1 MKVLSSLIDIQQDQ
15 NSVVTIGTFDG
26 VHLAHTRILTE
37 LVHRAQE
44 RIGRSVVVTF
54 HPHPRTLVG
63 KNAGMVRLLTTLEE
77 RIALL
82 QEFEIDLLL
91 IVPFTYEFSRLTPQ
105 QFYKE
110 YIIGAIGVAEV
121 IEGYD
126 HSFGR
131 DREAGTG
138 ELQTMGREFGFE
150 VRIIDPVTIDGEIVG
165 SSKIRKHIEAGRI
178 REANLLLGR
187 IYSAEG
193 LIIEGEGRGR
203 SIGYPTANVNII
215 GDRKLVP
222 ARGVYAASLVLDGN
236 EYPGMLNVG
245 TRPTFTELTELFIEI
260 HLFDFNRD
268 IYKRRV
274 QIRFYDRIRDEHR
287 FAGPEAL
294 AQQLEQDAGQC
305 KAIFK
310 NEFHIGTYIQH

>member
-1 MKVLSSLIDIQQDQ
+1 MKVLSSLIDIQQDP
-15 NSVVTIGTFDG
+15 NSVVTVGTFDG

-37 LVHRAQE
+37 LVRRSHE
-44 RIGRSVVVTF
+44 RKGRSVVVTF

-63 KNAGMVRLLTTLEE
+63 KNAGTVRLLTTLEE

-82 QEFEIDLLL
+82 QEFGIDLLL
-91 IVPFTYEFSRLTPQ
+91 IVPFTYEFSRLTPK

-110 YIIGAIGVAEV
+110 YVVGAIGVAEV

-131 DREAGTG
+131 DREAGIA
-138 ELQTMGREFGFE
+138 ELQTIGREFGFE
-150 VRIIDPVTIDGEIVG
+150 VRVIDLVTIDGEIVG
-165 SSKIRKHIEAGRI
+165 SSKIRKHIETGNI

-203 SIGYPTANVNII
+203 TIGYPTANVNII

-236 EYPGMLNVG
+236 EYPGMLNIG
-245 TRPTFTELTELFIEI
+245 MRPTFTELTELFIEI
-260 HLFDFNRD
+260 HLFNFNRD

-274 QIRFYDRIRDEHR
+274 QIKFYDHIRDEQR

-294 AQQLEQDAGQC
+294 AQQLQRDAERC
-305 KAIFK
+305 KAILET
-310 NEFHIGTYIQH
+310 EFHIGKYIQH